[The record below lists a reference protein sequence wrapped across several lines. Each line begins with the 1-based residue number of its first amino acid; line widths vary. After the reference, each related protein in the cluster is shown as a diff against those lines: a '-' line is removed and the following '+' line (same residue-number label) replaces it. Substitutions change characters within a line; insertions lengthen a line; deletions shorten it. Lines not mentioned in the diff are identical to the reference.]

1 MRLGSN
7 IFVVICIMIMSGCQ
21 TNQSTEYVERPVNAL
36 YNKAMDNLQLKKW
49 SEAAELFDEVERQHP
64 YSTWAT
70 KAQLMAGY
78 SHYQANRYTDALISF
93 NRFIQLHPGN
103 KDIAYAYYLRALS
116 YYEQISDVSRDQGPT
131 QMAFKMLKE
140 VVNRFPT
147 SKYARDARLKMD
159 LTRDHLAGKEMAV
172 GRYYQKKGQFLAAI
186 NRFKL
191 VVKRYETT
199 THVPEALH
207 RLAESYSAINMEEE
221 ANKVASVLGFN
232 YPGSNWYMDTYK
244 LITEANT
251 NNKVLVPEKK
261 QKRGFFSRAWNSIF

>member
-1 MRLGSN
+1 
-7 IFVVICIMIMSGCQ
+7 MIMSGCQ

-78 SHYQANRYTDALISF
+78 SHYQANRYTDALISL